1 MDLQDNPV
9 AKENNY
15 SKVIFDSCSKLEILD
30 NHDKEGNEVLY
41 SEDDEDEE
49 DDDVTFLK
57 Y

>member
-1 MDLQDNPV
+1 M
-9 AKENNY
+9 
-15 SKVIFDSCSKLEILD
+15 IFDSCSKLEILD